1 MFDFDP
7 IRGVSLLVNWLNTIF
22 DLEFTNVILILAYL
36 LLFALLSVLVARRH
50 LGEVRK
56 TKKQLHKI
64 QKEKTASETRLAKM
78 AEYMMPFMDCWPYD
92 PDKFRF
98 LGHPCDGIQFTDDSI
113 IFVEIK
119 TGKNKLSK
127 SQKHLKHLVRKGN
140 IRFATFRLDGD
151 GWNLSFEDEETE
163 G

>member
-1 MFDFDP
+1 MNYDIIYWLARF
-7 IRGVSLLVNWLNTIF
+7 VTWLNTTF
-22 DLEFTNVILILAYL
+22 DIEYTNSLLILTYML
-36 LLFALLSVLVARRH
+36 LLAVFATIVARRH
-50 LGEVRK
+50 YYEAK
-56 TKKQLHKI
+56 ETKKQLYRV
-64 QKEKTASETRLAKM
+64 QREKTASETRLAKM

-98 LGHPCDGIQFTDDSI
+98 IGHPCDGIQFTDDSI

-127 SQKHLKHLVRKGN
+127 SQNYLKRLVKSGN

-151 GWNLSFEDEETE
+151 GWQLSFEDEEE
-163 G
+163 E

>member
-1 MFDFDP
+1 MFDVHKG
-7 IRGVSLLVNWLNTIF
+7 IATLVNWLNATF
-22 DLEFTNVILILAYL
+22 DTEFTTVILVLVYL
-36 LLFALLSVLVARRH
+36 LLLAAFAVLVSRRH
-50 LGEVRK
+50 LGEAKK
-56 TKKQLHKI
+56 TKKQLHRI
-64 QKEKTASETRLAKM
+64 QKEKTASESRLAKM

-127 SQKHLKHLVRKGN
+127 SQKHLKHLVRQGN

-151 GWNLSFEDEETE
+151 GWNLSFEDEEHD
-163 G
+163 